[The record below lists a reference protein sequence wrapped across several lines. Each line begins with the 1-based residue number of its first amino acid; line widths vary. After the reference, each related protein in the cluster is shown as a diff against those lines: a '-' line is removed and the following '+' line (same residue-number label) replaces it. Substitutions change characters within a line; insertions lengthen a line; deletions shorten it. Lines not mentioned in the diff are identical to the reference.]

1 MALLEISNLTVDFAT
16 YTGSLRAVDGIN
28 LSVDEREIL
37 AIVGESGSGKSVA
50 MLALMGLLPW
60 TAKVSADSMLF
71 DGQDLLSMNDKQR
84 RKIIGKDI
92 SMIFQEPMTSLNPCF
107 TVGYQITEVLSHHF
121 GG

>member
-1 MALLEISNLTVDFAT
+1 MALLEITNLTVDFAT

-92 SMIFQEPMTSLNPCF
+92 SMIFQEPMTSP
-107 TVGYQITEVLSHHF
+107 
-121 GG
+121 